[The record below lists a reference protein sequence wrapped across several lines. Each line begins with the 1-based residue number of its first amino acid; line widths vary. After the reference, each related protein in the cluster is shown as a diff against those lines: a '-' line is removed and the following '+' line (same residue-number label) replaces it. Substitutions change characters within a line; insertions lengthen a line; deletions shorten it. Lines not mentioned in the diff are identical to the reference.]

1 MKKHI
6 IEQFDLSG
14 DIAVSVKEM
23 NLYYGSFHA
32 LKSIYMD
39 FQKNKLTA
47 LIGPSGCGKSTLI
60 K

>member
-39 FQKNKLTA
+39 FPKNKLA
-47 LIGPSGCGKSTLI
+47 LP
-60 K
+60 